1 MNCEF
6 GIKLF
11 MFTLWTLQMYACYD
25 MHYITFIQVTRK
37 MHIYLKELFML
48 KTCVLINELINFYIM
63 D

>member
-1 MNCEF
+1 
-6 GIKLF
+6 

-48 KTCVLINELINFYIM
+48 KTCVLINELINFYTM
-63 D
+63 GLK